1 MSDETINTTNKFMV
15 GGQNDQI
22 LITMPPRG
30 PIGKEDALVLAA
42 WLVALADR
50 EDRFQK
56 ILTAVQN
63 T

>member
-15 GGQNDQI
+15 GAQGDQI
-22 LITMPPRG
+22 LITMLPRG

-42 WLVALADR
+42 WLVVLADR
-50 EDRFQK
+50 EGRFQK
-56 ILTAVQN
+56 VLAAVQN